1 MSILTR
7 IKPIVSEKSLI
18 EQDKGIYQFYVDK
31 TANKNQV
38 KQFVEKMFDVEVEKV
53 NTIRV
58 KGKKKNNWKKRRVYN
73 LPERKKAIVY
83 IKGNKKIKQL
93 TVSSK

>member
-1 MSILTR
+1 MTMLTR

-18 EQDKGIYQFYVDK
+18 DQEKGIYQFYVDK

-38 KQFVEKMFDVEVEKV
+38 KQLIEKMFGVEVDKV

-58 KGKKKNNWKKRRVYN
+58 KGKKKNNLKKRRVYN

-93 TVSSK
+93 TISTK